1 MKSSSLLRA
10 GGGGEGRIEMLS
22 KNRNPHPRG
31 FILPSGG
38 VGWSKK
44 VLKVYSLVSYGSWL
58 IAFVK
63 YGGKGIICF
72 PFMVLMCA

>member
-38 VGWSKK
+38 VEGFKSVFFGIIWIMVNSICKI
-44 VLKVYSLVSYGSWL
+44 W
-58 IAFVK
+58 
-63 YGGKGIICF
+63 GKGDHLLSFHGVNVC
-72 PFMVLMCA
+72 LNL